1 MIRSLLSL
9 LLLFMSSFV
18 FSQSIVK
25 GYLESEK
32 KNSVEG
38 IIVSLHNDSISKKFL
53 SYCISDAKGYF
64 ELNYSGDYVGKTL
77 RMRSLS
83 YQDTC
88 ILLVNKQEE
97 YHIKLKENIQ
107 KLREVQVRS
116 TPIFSKGDTT
126 TYITGIF
133 AQKRDFSIGDVISRM
148 PGFDLAGNGKIT
160 YQGREIEKYYIE
172 GSDLLEERYS
182 LANRN
187 LPHKAV
193 AAVEV
198 LHNHQSKKVFENKI
212 STDQTSINIK
222 LKNAVAFTG
231 TAQLGAAYKP
241 LGRYINI
248 TPMMF
253 SKKYQFIGSIQSND
267 IGDDLSTNIN
277 TLSIKDGELQGMEK
291 YRSTFLGLPALFYPK
306 VNKSRFLMNDA
317 NYVSINA
324 LRKLDNQSELKINA
338 AYITDNVEEQ
348 KRNKTTYFLDDALFT
363 TNEKFVNNFKNRS
376 FFVDLNLK
384 KNLSS
389 IYLNNKLGYI
399 QYNDKGKAII
409 TGDQQQ
415 IIEAKTPHKSLY
427 NILDCTIPFGK
438 NFATVFSSVDINE
451 SDEDL
456 FFSPSVFPDVLD
468 YGEDLSVS
476 HQNLKNTSIL
486 TRNYIQFGRTVKS
499 FVLQS
504 KVGFNYERQ
513 DLKTSMFS
521 GQDLLDYNL
530 LQNSIVWD
538 KTNYLFE
545 PSIKYEGRNLKMT
558 LDLPLD
564 YSYLDFEDKQYKSR
578 LKQNDL
584 LFKPRLFLS
593 YKWNSYISSKISL
606 RSSESIGDP
615 NGMMQG
621 NVVYD
626 HRTMR
631 SGVAQIDG
639 DKKKSANF
647 YVSYRNPIS
656 GVFANLSYNKK
667 HTKKEYMTDTEI
679 ISPGVFSYSLI
690 AKANRSTSDLVS
702 GKISYYWQDMHLNLD
717 YKSSFMKQKS
727 NYLLSGD
734 LKGFDIDVYSNSFK
748 ISFDKWQ
755 FLALDYDLSLSTNK
769 QTSNGNETKSIEQ
782 KHKARI
788 CYYLDSRQWIELRPE
803 YSVINHSVNDTQ
815 EALFTDLTYSYTPKN
830 SRVSYLLECRNIF
843 NNRYVYSTYD
853 SSLSMMY
860 NEYSLRPRQFVAR
873 VRITFGKN

>member
-1 MIRSLLSL
+1 MIRTLLSL
-9 LLLFMSSFV
+9 LFLVMSSFV
-18 FSQSIVK
+18 FSQSTVK
-25 GYLESEK
+25 GYLESDK

-38 IIVSLHNDSISKKFL
+38 IIVSLHNDSISKKYL

-64 ELNYSGDYVGKTL
+64 ELKYSGDYIGKTL
-77 RMRSLS
+77 RIRSLL
-83 YQDTC
+83 YQDTSVF
-88 ILLVNKQEE
+88 LVNKQEA
-97 YHIKLKENIQ
+97 YHIKLKEHIQ
-107 KLREVQVRS
+107 KLKEVSVRS

-126 TYITGIF
+126 TYITGVF
-133 AQKRDFSIGDVISRM
+133 AQKRDFSIGDVINRM
-148 PGFDLAGNGKIT
+148 PGFDLASNGKIT

-182 LANRN
+182 LANKN

-212 STDQTSINIK
+212 STDETSINIK

-231 TAQLGAAYKP
+231 TAQLGAAYEP
-241 LGRYINI
+241 VGRYINI

-267 IGDDLSTNIN
+267 IGDDLSSNIN
-277 TLSIKDGELQGMEK
+277 ALSFKDGELQGMEK

-317 NYVSINA
+317 NFVSINA

-338 AYITDNVEEQ
+338 VYLSDNVEEQ
-348 KRNKTTYFLDDALFT
+348 KRNKETYFLDDDLFT

-415 IIEAKTPHKSLY
+415 IIESKTPHKSLY
-427 NILDCTIPFGK
+427 NIFDCTIPFGK

-456 FFSPSVFPDVLD
+456 FFSPSVFSNVLD

-486 TRNYIQFGRTVKS
+486 SRNHIQFGRSVKS

-504 KVGFNYERQ
+504 KIGINYERQ

-530 LQNSIVWD
+530 LQNSILWD

-545 PSIKYEGRNLKMT
+545 PSIKYEGRKLKMT

-564 YSYLDFEDKQYKSR
+564 YSDLDFEDKQYKSR
-578 LKQNDL
+578 IKQNDL
-584 LFKPRLFLS
+584 LFKPRLFIS
-593 YKWNSYISSKISL
+593 YKWSSFVSSKISL

-639 DKKKSANF
+639 NKKKSANI

-656 GVFANLSYNKK
+656 GVFANVSYNKK
-667 HTKKEYMTDTEI
+667 QNDKDFMTGSEI

-690 AKANRSTSDLVS
+690 AKANRASSDLVS
-702 GKISYYWQDMHLNLD
+702 GKISYYWQDRHLSFD
-717 YKSSFMKQKS
+717 YRSSFMKQKS

-734 LKGFDIDVYSNSFK
+734 LKDFDINTYNNSFK

-755 FLALDYDLSLSTNK
+755 FLALDYDFSLSTNK
-769 QTSNGNETKSIEQ
+769 QTSNGNETKTIEQ

-803 YSVINHSVNDTQ
+803 YSVLNHSVNDTQ
-815 EALFTDLTYSYTPKN
+815 EALFTDLTYSYTPKG

-843 NNRYVYSTYD
+843 NNRYVYSSYD
-853 SSLSMMY
+853 SSLSMVY
-860 NEYSLRPRQFVAR
+860 NEFSLRPRQFVAR

>member
-1 MIRSLLSL
+1 MIKIFLSL
-9 LLLFMSSFV
+9 LFLVISSFV
-18 FSQSIVK
+18 FSQSTVK
-25 GYLESEK
+25 GYLESDK

-64 ELNYSGDYVGKTL
+64 ELEYSGDYIGKTL
-77 RMRSLS
+77 RMRSLL
-83 YQDTC
+83 YQDTS
-88 ILLVNKQEE
+88 IFL
-97 YHIKLKENIQ
+97 IKKEAEHRVKLREHMQ

-116 TPIFSKGDTT
+116 TPIFSRGDTT
-126 TYITGIF
+126 TYITGVF

-148 PGFDLAGNGKIT
+148 PGFDLASNGKIT

-193 AAVEV
+193 ASVEV

-212 STDQTSINIK
+212 STDATSINIK
-222 LKNAVAFTG
+222 LKNSVAFTG

-253 SKKYQFIGSIQSND
+253 SKKYQFIGSIQSNN
-267 IGDDLSTNIN
+267 IGDDLSSNIN
-277 TLSIKDGELQGMEK
+277 MLSFKDGQLQGMEK
-291 YRSTFLGLPALFYPK
+291 HRSTFLGLPALFYPK

-317 NYVSINA
+317 NFVSLNA
-324 LRKLDNQSELKINA
+324 LQKLDNQSELKINT
-338 AYITDNVEEQ
+338 AYLADHIEEQ
-348 KRNKTTYFLDDALFT
+348 KRNRTTYFLDNELFT
-363 TNEKFVNNFKNRS
+363 TNEKSANNFKNRS
-376 FFVDLNLK
+376 FFADLNLK

-399 QYNDKGKAII
+399 QYRDKAKAII

-427 NILDCTIPFGK
+427 NVFDCTIPFEK

-456 FFSPSVFPDVLD
+456 FFSPSVFPNVLD

-476 HQNLKNTSIL
+476 HQNLKNTSL
-486 TRNYIQFGRTVKS
+486 VSRNHIQFGRSVKS

-504 KVGFNYERQ
+504 KIGINYERQ

-521 GQDLLDYNL
+521 GQDPLNYNL
-530 LQNSIVWD
+530 LQNSILWD

-545 PSIKYEGRNLKMT
+545 PSIKYEGRKLKMT

-564 YSYLDFEDKQYKSR
+564 YSCLDFEDNQYKSR
-578 LKQNDL
+578 IKQNDL
-584 LFKPRLFLS
+584 LFKPRLFIS
-593 YKWNSYISSKISL
+593 YQWNSFISSKINL
-606 RSSESIGDP
+606 RSSESLGDP
-615 NGMMQG
+615 NRMMQG

-631 SGVAQIDG
+631 SRVAQIDG
-639 DKKKSANF
+639 NKKKSANI
-647 YVSYRNPIS
+647 YISYRNAIS
-656 GVFANLSYNKK
+656 GVFANVSYNKK
-667 HTKKEYMTDTEI
+667 QTDKDFMTDKKI
-679 ISPGVFSYSLI
+679 VSSGVFSYNLI
-690 AKANRSTSDLVS
+690 ARANRSTRDLIS
-702 GKISYYWQDMHLNLD
+702 GKISYYWHDMHLNFD

-727 NYLLSGD
+727 NYLLSGK
-734 LKGFDIDVYSNSFK
+734 LKDFDIDLYSNSLK
-748 ISFDKWQ
+748 MSFDKWQ
-755 FLALDYDLSLSTNK
+755 FLALDYDFSLSTNK
-769 QTSNGNETKSIEQ
+769 QVSNGNETKSTEQ

-803 YSVINHSVNDTQ
+803 YSVLKHSVNDTQ

-830 SRVSYLLECRNIF
+830 SRISYLLECRNIF
-843 NNRYVYSTYD
+843 NNRYVYSSYD
-853 SSLSMMY
+853 SSLSMVY
-860 NEYSLRPRQFVAR
+860 NEFTLRPRQFVAR
-873 VRITFGKN
+873 VRLTFGKN